1 VKTKNT
7 YLKYL
12 LLFLLVALLFTS
24 QISCAVHSTS
34 GMTLNEAI
42 EKMYSSLV
50 NGDSTYFYDY
60 YSQKSED
67 SKNPFE
73 VYNIEV
79 LSYKL
84 LNLDYAADGKARA
97 TMKLAYRYDNKRVEE
112 FLAMDVWEKIDGA
125 WRLVDFN
132 KPVDESQ
139 HDPNYRVKP
148 YIFKPEDFR

>member
-1 VKTKNT
+1 MKIKNK

-24 QISCAVHSTS
+24 QTSCAAHSTS

-60 YSQKSED
+60 FSQKSED

-84 LNLDYAADGKARA
+84 LNLVNDAEGKARA
-97 TMKLAYRYDNKRVEE
+97 KMKLVYRYDNKRVEE
-112 FLAMDVWEKIDGA
+112 FLAMDVWEKTDGT
-125 WRLVDFN
+125 WRLADFN
-132 KPVDESQ
+132 KPVDNSQ
-139 HDPNYRVKP
+139 RNPNYRVKP
-148 YIFKPEDFR
+148 YIFNPEDFR